1 VVAAI
6 PLLVVTTHRF
16 AEPYLALEHLIA
28 AQQTPFVVIDTAV
41 SNPPDE
47 SWALHPLD
55 QVRNLPDLSNRP
67 LRFSGNRVNVRLLV
81 ALCDKGAV
89 TSITRADMHRVGFMT
104 NVPERS
110 PRFDAMVAAVQQ
122 MRPGCLRQAAPV
134 AAVGGA

>member
-1 VVAAI
+1 
-6 PLLVVTTHRF
+6 
-16 AEPYLALEHLIA
+16 
-28 AQQTPFVVIDTAV
+28 VVIDTAV